1 MARQLGDG
9 RLQTPEEIGGLVAVR
24 RALARLGIADEH
36 VQHGGAGVVAVARRL
51 HLLVPG
57 ARDVAVARPTTGAEG
72 NITPVVHAHDLRSL
86 YQSIRTASIGFWSH
100 PYSQNNHSLFSVR

>member
-1 MARQLGDG
+1 MVRQLGDG
-9 RLQTPEEIGGLVAVR
+9 RLQTPEEIGILVAVR

-36 VQHGGAGVVAVARRL
+36 VQHGGAGV
-51 HLLVPG
+51 
-57 ARDVAVARPTTGAEG
+57 VAVARPTTGAEG